1 VSEQPHDHDH
11 EQPEAGEP
19 ANPSRRK
26 IFQAAAAVGLST
38 ALPAASEAA
47 PAAHKAARV
56 VKGSLD
62 AKLKEHVKNVVVIYL
77 ENRSFNNLFAD
88 FPGLA
93 QPLSALPAS
102 AAAQKD
108 RDGTVLPEL
117 PKVWGGMVPA
127 RQNLGGKDYLIKEDD
142 IQHLPNAPFKLT
154 DAEGKPLPE
163 GLVTRDLVHNFYH
176 NQMQINGGRNDGFVA
191 WGDSGGL
198 VMGHYGETSKN
209 LGLYQIAREFTL
221 CDNFFMAAFGGSYLN
236 HQFLISG
243 RTPEFFNASETPARK
258 KIAVL
263 EDGPQ
268 GVRLAV
274 APDSPKSALEGKPKF
289 VNNGTITPDGYAVNT
304 MAPPYQPSWVR
315 PAPGGDATMADPQD
329 PSVLPPQS
337 YRTIGDLLS
346 ERGVE
351 WTWYGGAWQAALDGR
366 GEGARPNFQHHH
378 QPFNYFRQFAPGT
391 AAREQHIRDGGLGD
405 SPISNKFIAD
415 AVAGRLPAVSFYKP
429 QGNLNLHAGYSDIEA
444 GDAHVANVIEHLKKS
459 PQWRNMV
466 VVITFD
472 ENGGWWD
479 HVAPPKG
486 DRWGPGSRIPAMVVS
501 PFAKKGAVDHN
512 FYDTTSIL
520 RFITRLHGLP
530 LLDGLAERNAAFEAR
545 GARPPGD
552 LTATL
557 SFR

>member
-1 VSEQPHDHDH
+1 VQEKHHDHAL
-11 EQPEAGEP
+11 PESGEP

-38 ALPAASEAA
+38 TLPATGEAA
-47 PAAHKAARV
+47 TAHPKAAKA

-62 AKLKEHVKNVVVIYL
+62 AKLKEHVRNVVVIYL

-93 QPLSALPAS
+93 QPLSDVAPQ

-108 RDGTVLPEL
+108 RDGSVLPEL
-117 PKVWGGMVPA
+117 PKIWGGMVPA

-142 IQHLPNAPFKLT
+142 IQHLPNAPFKLG
-154 DAEGKPLPE
+154 DAQGKPLPE

-191 WGDSGGL
+191 WGDSGAL
-198 VMGHYGETSKN
+198 VMGHYGETPKN

-243 RTPEFFNASETPARK
+243 RTPEFFNAAETPARK

-289 VNNGTITPDGYAVNT
+289 VNNGPITPDGYAVNT

-315 PAPGGDATMADPQD
+315 PAPGGDANMADPMD

-337 YRTIGDLLS
+337 YDTIGDLLS
-346 ERGVE
+346 ARGVH
-351 WTWYGGAWQAALDGR
+351 WAWYGGAWQAALDGR
-366 GEGARPNFQHHH
+366 GEGSRPNFQHHH
-378 QPFNYFRQFAPGT
+378 QPFNYFKQFAPGT
-391 AAREQHIRDGGLGD
+391 KAREEHIRDGGLGD
-405 SPISNKFIAD
+405 SPISNRFIAD
-415 AVAGRLPAVSFYKP
+415 VVAGRLPAVSFYKP
-429 QGNLNLHAGYSDIEA
+429 QGNLNLHAGYSDIES

-459 PQWRNMV
+459 PQWKNMV
-466 VVITFD
+466 VVVTFD

-486 DRWGPGSRIPAMVVS
+486 DRWGPGTRIPAIVVS

-530 LLDGLAERNAAFEAR
+530 LLEGLAGRNAAFASR

-552 LTATL
+552 LTAAL

>member
-1 VSEQPHDHDH
+1 VQDPHHDQ
-11 EQPEAGEP
+11 ELPEAGQP

-38 ALPAASEAA
+38 ALPVAGDAAAA
-47 PAAHKAARV
+47 TPHKAGKAI
-56 VKGSLD
+56 KGSLD

-93 QPLSALPAS
+93 EPLSGVPAQ

-108 RDGTVLPEL
+108 RDGSVLPEL
-117 PKVWGGMVPA
+117 PKIWGGMVPA

-142 IQHLPNAPFKLT
+142 IQHLPNAPFKLS
-154 DAEGKPLPE
+154 DAQGKPLPE

-191 WGDSGGL
+191 WGDSGAL
-198 VMGHYGETSKN
+198 VMGRYGETSTT

-221 CDNFFMAAFGGSYLN
+221 CDNFFMGAFGGSYLN

-243 RTPEFFNASETPARK
+243 RTPEFFNAAETPARK

-274 APDSPKSALEGKPKF
+274 APDSPRSALDGKPKF
-289 VNNGTITPDGYAVNT
+289 VNNGAITPDGYAVNT

-315 PAPGGDATMADPQD
+315 PAPGFDATMADPQD

-346 ERGVE
+346 ERSVG
-351 WTWYGGAWQAALDGR
+351 WAWYGGAWQAALDGR
-366 GEGARPNFQHHH
+366 GEGSRPNFQHHH
-378 QPFNYFRQFAPGT
+378 QPFNYFTQFAPGT
-391 AAREQHIRDGGLGD
+391 AARERHIRDGGLGD

-415 AVAGRLPAVSFYKP
+415 VVAGRLPAVSFYKP
-429 QGNLNLHAGYSDIEA
+429 QGNLNLHAGYSDIES

-459 PQWRNMV
+459 PQWKNMV
-466 VVITFD
+466 VIITFD

-486 DRWGPGSRIPAMVVS
+486 DRWGPGSRIPALIVS
-501 PFAKKGAVDHN
+501 PFAKRGAVDHN

-530 LLDGLAERNAAFEAR
+530 LLEGLAARNAAFEAR

-552 LTATL
+552 LTAAL

>member
-1 VSEQPHDHDH
+1 VQDPHHDQ
-11 EQPEAGEP
+11 ELPEAGQP

-38 ALPAASEAA
+38 TLPAASEAA
-47 PAAHKAARV
+47 TAVHKVGRAG
-56 VKGSLD
+56 KPGSLD
-62 AKLKEHVKNVVVIYL
+62 AKLKEHVRNVVVIYL

-93 QPLSALPAS
+93 QPLSGVPAQ

-108 RDGTVLPEL
+108 RDGSVLPEL

-127 RQNLGGKDYLIKEDD
+127 RQDIGGKDYLVKEED
-142 IQHLPNAPFKLT
+142 IQHLPNAPFKLS
-154 DAEGKPLPE
+154 DAQGKPLPE

-198 VMGHYGETSKN
+198 VMGRYGETAKN

-221 CDNFFMAAFGGSYLN
+221 CDNFFMGAFGGSYLN
-236 HQFLISG
+236 HQFLVSG
-243 RTPEFFNASETPARK
+243 RTPEFFNAAETPAKK

-274 APDSPKSALEGKPKF
+274 APDSPKSALDGKPKF
-289 VNNGTITPDGYAVNT
+289 VNNGPITPDGYAVNT

-337 YRTIGDLLS
+337 YKTIGDLLS
-346 ERGVE
+346 EREVH
-351 WTWYGGAWQAALDGR
+351 WAWYGGAWQAALDGR
-366 GEGARPNFQHHH
+366 GEGSRPNFQHHH
-378 QPFNYFRQFAPGT
+378 QPFNYFKQFAPGT
-391 AAREQHIRDGGLGD
+391 RAREEHIRDGGLGD

-415 AVAGRLPAVSFYKP
+415 VVAGRLPPVSFYKP
-429 QGNLNLHAGYSDIEA
+429 QGNLNLHAGYSDIES

-459 PQWRNMV
+459 PQWNNMV
-466 VVITFD
+466 VIVTFD

-486 DRWGPGSRIPAMVVS
+486 DRWGPGSRIPAIVVS

-530 LLDGLAERNAAFEAR
+530 LLEGLAARNAAFEAR

-552 LTATL
+552 LTAAL